1 MENNQVNNKIL
12 VYLLVVFFAVFVGS
26 GIFLVFNKN
35 SGEKKE
41 AAATN
46 TIKQE
51 ALVMPTVPASEGRLV
66 LKTNESE
73 FSLNQPVTVNLLA
86 DSNKKNIV
94 GYDLVIFYDKTG
106 FDFIS
111 ASSLL
116 PDFQLYSYKKDSYVT
131 FTAIQQAASTV
142 KRVFKETPVA
152 SFTFQPKKAGSFII
166 SLRNSYGK
174 EKTDLVT
181 DLTETIY
188 PSLADLTLTVK

>member
-12 VYLLVVFFAVFVGS
+12 VYLLVVFLAVFVGS
-26 GIFLVFNKN
+26 GIFLVFNKS

-51 ALVMPTVPASEGRLV
+51 ALVMPTVPVSEGRLV

-73 FSLNQPVTVNLLA
+73 FSLNQPVIVNLLA

-111 ASSLL
+111 ATSLL

-181 DLTETIY
+181 DMTETIY